1 MGRYAV
7 MDRGSGSARLH
18 GQGIWQCEVARVAGR
33 AVAHHPG
40 KYRVGDIR
48 SRLVVMMKFLCK
60 YDW

>member
-40 KYRVGDIR
+40 NRASTEWEMLDHVW
-48 SRLVVMMKFLCK
+48 LL
-60 YDW
+60 

>member
-48 SRLVVMMKFLCK
+48 SRLDVMMK
-60 YDW
+60 